1 MAGSPQPGK
10 AAHPKKCLSIHGGCS
25 EQAAGG
31 RWAGWMEEGNLLAL
45 STSTSG
51 RQNAKQIILVV
62 EISKTTYVPIND

>member
-1 MAGSPQPGK
+1 
-10 AAHPKKCLSIHGGCS
+10 
-25 EQAAGG
+25 
-31 RWAGWMEEGNLLAL
+31 MEEGNLLAL